1 MLQLKCDTGSPN
13 EKHIWWHYW
22 NIWLVV
28 GFYYNYYSYF
38 SFLVGTYQP
47 SVCFEQLITPETSF
61 MLKKSRGRRTLA
73 HGVRP
78 YLRSKELTERWVC
91 PFSCCEWRDHLS
103 YPSTLPVARPGSR
116 GGRWLSLLS
125 FFTRLHHKHFF
136 YYPLPTSPFGV
147 FSLLTFP
154 AGCYSVMMVFSFFFQ
169 RTPRCCAVYHTK
181 PWIFFE

>member
-1 MLQLKCDTGSPN
+1 MWHRESKWEAYLVALLEYLACCRFLLQLLFIFFIFG
-13 EKHIWWHYW
+13 WHLSAFSVFWAANNTW
-22 NIWLVV
+22 NIIHV
-28 GFYYNYYSYF
+28 
-38 SFLVGTYQP
+38 
-47 SVCFEQLITPETSF
+47 
-61 MLKKSRGRRTLA
+61 KKSRGRRTLA